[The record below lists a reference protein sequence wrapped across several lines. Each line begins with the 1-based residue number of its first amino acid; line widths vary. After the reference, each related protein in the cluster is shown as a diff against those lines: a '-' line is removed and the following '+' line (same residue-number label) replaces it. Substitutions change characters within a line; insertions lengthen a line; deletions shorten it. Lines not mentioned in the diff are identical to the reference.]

1 MYKDFQLCLTFYLFC
16 YTIFYI
22 INDFQEIILAIVRLN
37 SLGLLGSNN
46 IIFKNKTINGERKR
60 LKKINSFFLTAI
72 FVRTD

>member
-1 MYKDFQLCLTFYLFC
+1 MVLGNINLKRDIS
-16 YTIFYI
+16 IFYRTVMI